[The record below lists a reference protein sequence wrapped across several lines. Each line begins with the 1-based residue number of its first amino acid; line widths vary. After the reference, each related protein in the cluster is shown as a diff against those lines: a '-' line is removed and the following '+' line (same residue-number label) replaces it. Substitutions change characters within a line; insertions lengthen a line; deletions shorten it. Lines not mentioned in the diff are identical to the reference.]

1 MARPIEETPVL
12 TGNDA
17 KRFLKAM
24 KAAEAGPLKVSDEE
38 MAKIY
43 SKSLQNLV
51 NPAFGRY
58 PKNTVN

>member
-24 KAAEAGPLKVSDEE
+24 KAAEAGALRVSDEE
-38 MAKIY
+38 MAKIRA
-43 SKSLQNLV
+43 SFERLNAIARFK
-51 NPAFGRY
+51 
-58 PKNTVN
+58 